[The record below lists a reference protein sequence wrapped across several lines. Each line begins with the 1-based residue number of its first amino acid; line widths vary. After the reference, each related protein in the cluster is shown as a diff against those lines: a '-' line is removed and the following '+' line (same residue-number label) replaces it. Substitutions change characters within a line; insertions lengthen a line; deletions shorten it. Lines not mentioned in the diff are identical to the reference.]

1 MNNLRN
7 HADLI
12 TIPNIV
18 RDETF
23 VKKYTVYMY
32 FIIILTSHKQPRWLH
47 HASTASNVRAGTPQS
62 RAVSRGTRQS
72 VAALRQLSSVASQSV
87 SLAPFGDGV
96 SCVSGLFS
104 MCNVVS

>member
-1 MNNLRN
+1 
-7 HADLI
+7 
-12 TIPNIV
+12 
-18 RDETF
+18 
-23 VKKYTVYMY
+23 MY

-72 VAALRQLSSVASQSV
+72 VAALRQLSSVVSQSV